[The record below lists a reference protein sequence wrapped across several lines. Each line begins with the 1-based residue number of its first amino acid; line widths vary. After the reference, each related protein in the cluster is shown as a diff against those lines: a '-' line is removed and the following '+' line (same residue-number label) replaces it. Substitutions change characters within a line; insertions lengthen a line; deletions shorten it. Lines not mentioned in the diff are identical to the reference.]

1 MNHNYISVSGDLVE
15 PENLT
20 CSKAQEVVRYLQ
32 SQISPYS
39 RLIECRKDGEDNVVV
54 IEVDVE
60 VGQRVKHDIKRRER
74 IAITFYQN
82 DDTMPEVVALRN
94 DFPKVPHLNLRSRE
108 FPRSLCLFERP
119 YAELKSR
126 WTASFIIE
134 RIREWLALTA
144 KDRLHA
150 EDQPLEPL
158 LIGYGPIII
167 PHDLFYRQQESIT
180 TADILYIKNLDD
192 SIVYIVRKPEK
203 NNSSTSLAITIKCPA
218 QKHGLINASPHN
230 IKELHEFIL
239 PTGYDLINKL
249 RTLFKTWISDRQK
262 LNSKVALIVYCPKT
276 RSDNSKVESTD
287 IWAFLAGKTV
297 REIGVDLGIWELT
310 KIEGGDGIERTTP
323 GLLVLT
329 NIQKAG
335 QDANLWILNPL
346 FTLSRTT
353 AAYLN
358 GIDNPQNHKIL
369 SIGAGALGSQVLINS
384 VRAGYGNWISVD
396 KDYLSPHNLA
406 RYGLNGTAIGYCKSD
421 VVSEYAKTIIDE
433 DDVAKAI
440 IADIIDPKD
449 REHELCEAYAAADII
464 LDMSA
469 ALSVGKHIAF
479 EAQSDARRI
488 SMFLNPSGT
497 DLVILAEDAV
507 RKIRLD
513 HLESQYYREISERE
527 EFSQHLAIDN
537 KYARYG
543 RSCGDFS
550 STIPHDF
557 VSLHSAIASR
567 MLRSIAKKPEAFVG
581 IWKIDSQNMSV
592 TSHQIEA
599 DLPVIPN
606 ISNIYRAEDWIIY
619 TYPKLLTRIYA
630 LREAKLPCETGGI
643 LIGSYD
649 FQRKIIYAVDTV
661 PSPAD
666 SVEKLSSYIRGSSGL
681 KDKIVAI
688 GKKTA
693 GMLEYIGEWHSHPD
707 DYNPSPSE
715 CDRRLFE
722 HMRSEMQIN
731 CLPTLMLIAGSE
743 EKLCWLL
750 NAC

>member
-1 MNHNYISVSGDLVE
+1 MNHNYISASGNIVE

-32 SQISPYS
+32 LQISPYS
-39 RLIECRKDGEDNVVV
+39 RYIECRKDGEENVVV

-74 IAITFYQN
+74 IAITFYPN

-94 DFPKVPHLNLRSRE
+94 DFPKVPHLNLRNRE
-108 FPRSLCLFERP
+108 FPRSLCLFKRP

-126 WTASFIIE
+126 WTPSFIIE

-167 PHDLFYRQQESIT
+167 PHDLFTRQQESIT
-180 TADILYIKNLDD
+180 TADIFYIQNLDD
-192 SIVYIVRKPEK
+192 SIVYIVRKPEEES
-203 NNSSTSLAITIKCPA
+203 NSSTSLAITIKCPA
-218 QKHGLINASPHN
+218 QKHGLINANPHN
-230 IKELHEFIL
+230 IRELHDFVL
-239 PTGYDLINKL
+239 PTGYDLIDKL
-249 RTLFKTWISDRQK
+249 RNLFKTWISNRQK

-276 RSDNSKVESTD
+276 RNNNGKVESTD
-287 IWAFLAGKTV
+287 IWAFLASKTV
-297 REIGVDLGIWELT
+297 REIGVDLGIWDLT
-310 KIEGGDGIERTTP
+310 KIEGEDGIERTIP
-323 GLLVLT
+323 GLLVPINT
-329 NIQKAG
+329 QKMG

-346 FTLSRTT
+346 FTLSRAT

-358 GIDNPQNHKIL
+358 GIDSPQNLKIL

-384 VRAGYGNWISVD
+384 VRAGYGDWISVD

-406 RYGLNGTAIGYCKSD
+406 RYGLDGTGVGYCKSHLL
-421 VVSEYAKTIIDE
+421 SEYAKTIIDE
-433 DDVAKAI
+433 DNVAKPI
-440 IADIIDPKD
+440 IADIINPKD
-449 REHELCEAYAAADII
+449 REQELNDAYAVADVI

-469 ALSVGKHIAF
+469 AFSVGKHIAF

-488 SMFLNPSGT
+488 SIFLNPSGT
-497 DLVILAEDAV
+497 DLVILAEDAA

-513 HLESQYYREISERE
+513 HLESQYYQEISEQKM
-527 EFSQHLAIDN
+527 FSQHLAIDN

-543 RSCGDFS
+543 RSCGDLS

-557 VSLHSAIASR
+557 VSMHSAIASR
-567 MLRSIAKKPEAFVG
+567 MLRNVVEKPEAFIG
-581 IWKIDSQNMSV
+581 IWKINSHDLSV
-592 TSHQIEA
+592 SSHQINA
-599 DLPVIPN
+599 DSPVIPN
-606 ISNIYRAEDWIIY
+606 ISDVYQAENWVIY

-630 LREAKLPCETGGI
+630 LREAKLPCETGGV

-649 FQRKIIYAVDTV
+649 FQRKIIYVVDTIA
-661 PSPAD
+661 SPVD
-666 SVEKLSSYIRGSSGL
+666 SVEKPSSYIRGSSGL
-681 KDKIVAI
+681 KDTIVAI

-693 GMLEYIGEWHSHPD
+693 GMLEYIGE
-707 DYNPSPSE
+707 
-715 CDRRLFE
+715 
-722 HMRSEMQIN
+722 
-731 CLPTLMLIAGSE
+731 
-743 EKLCWLL
+743 
-750 NAC
+750 